1 MHAGDPHGIP
11 CFAFNAPLPVCP
23 DESARDDDA
32 GTAAPAGELRVV
44 ATPIGNLGDLS
55 PRAIEALRTADLILC
70 EDTRHSRPMLRIF
83 DVHTPVEALHEHNEA
98 SMVAGVVSRLR
109 EGQQVALISD
119 AGTPLISDPGD
130 RLVHAVI
137 EAGLRVT
144 PIPGAS
150 ALLAA
155 LVGAGL
161 GGGPFTFLGFLE
173 RKGKE
178 RQRQLAFLS
187 VHPFRSVLYEAPQR
201 LGTTLADLVSHGCGA
216 RRAVVAR
223 ELTKHF
229 EEFRRG
235 TVAELAE
242 YYREASVRGEVVL
255 VVEGA
260 TTTEPIVDP
269 AEVRKAMREWRAAG
283 ASAREIAGRL
293 VEECGMTRNEAY
305 RLSLEE
311 P

>member
-1 MHAGDPHGIP
+1 M
-11 CFAFNAPLPVCP
+11 
-23 DESARDDDA
+23 
-32 GTAAPAGELRVV
+32 V

-55 PRAIEALRTADLILC
+55 PRGVESLRTADLVLC
-70 EDTRHSRPMLRIF
+70 EDTRHSRPFLRHF
-83 DVHTPVEALHEHNEA
+83 EVKAPVEALHEHNEA
-98 SMVAGVVSRLR
+98 SMVTRVVSRLL
-109 EGQQVALISD
+109 EGAAVALISD
-119 AGTPLISDPGD
+119 AGTPLVSDPGA
-130 RLVHAVI
+130 RLV
-137 EAGLRVT
+137 EAAIAAGVRVT
-144 PIPGAS
+144 PIPGPA

-178 RQRQLAFLS
+178 RQRQLAFVSAHPYQS
-187 VHPFRSVLYEAPQR
+187 VVYESPQR
-201 LGTTLADLVSHGCGA
+201 LGATLSDLVDVGCGG
-216 RRAVVAR
+216 RRAAVAR

-235 TVAELAE
+235 TVSELAE
-242 YYREASVRGEVVL
+242 YYQDAVVRGEVVL

-260 TTTEPIVDP
+260 SPVAEAVDP
-269 AEVRKAMREWRAAG
+269 ATVRERIRAWRAAG
-283 ASAREIAGRL
+283 VSAREVASKL
-293 VEECGMTRNEAY
+293 VEECGKTRNEAY

>member
-1 MHAGDPHGIP
+1 VHPAASESD
-11 CFAFNAPLPVCP
+11 LPP
-23 DESARDDDA
+23 RQ
-32 GTAAPAGELRVV
+32 TAPAGELRVV

-55 PRAIEALRTADLILC
+55 PRGVEALRTADLVLC
-70 EDTRHSRPMLRIF
+70 EDTRHSRPLLRHF
-83 DVHTPVEALHEHNEA
+83 DVHVPVEALHEHNEA
-98 SMVAGVVSRLR
+98 SMVAGLVARLR
-109 EGQQVALISD
+109 EGAVIALISD
-119 AGTPLISDPGD
+119 AGTPLVSDPGA
-130 RLVHAVI
+130 RLVAAAI
-137 EAGLRVT
+137 EAGVRVT

-155 LVGAGL
+155 LTGAGL

-178 RQRQLAFLS
+178 RQRLLAFLS
-187 VHPFRSVLYEAPQR
+187 AHPYQSVVYESPQR
-201 LGTTLADLVSHGCGA
+201 LGATLMELVEQGCGT
-216 RRAVVAR
+216 RRAAVGR
-223 ELTKHF
+223 ELTKVY

-242 YYREASVRGEVVL
+242 YYRDATVRGEVVL

-260 TTTEPIVDP
+260 APVEVVMDP
-269 AEVRKAMREWRAAG
+269 ETVREKIREWREAG

-293 VEECGMTRNEAY
+293 VEQCGKTRNEAY